1 MKFVYLNECEVPKGM
16 SYYMR
21 YREALEEARWAD
33 EMGFD
38 TFGFSEQHFVQSGY
52 TVSAPEVFLGAVA
65 VCTKQI
71 KLRNL
76 AVVLLRFNHAVRIA
90 ERLATLDLLSQ
101 GRMEIG
107 TARSNN
113 FDYMKALGVDP
124 TRTREEWRETL
135 EVVVRALVQPR
146 LEFHG
151 TFYDIDPISVVPKMY
166 QTECP
171 PIFVSATSIPTHQ
184 TAGELGIGAMTFEN
198 WFGWEYLE
206 QCIRAYQTA
215 LQRAQPIGGLW
226 RVNRT
231 QSLLS
236 FPSHCAATRA
246 QAIEEARSTIVG
258 LLEAVSHQYAS
269 LASHGGGDYAYL
281 ARIRELEAHK
291 ADIDYLYDTSPALIV
306 GTPDEVIERLK
317 KLEQMGIGEII
328 LKIDGG
334 YGHQAVMRSLEMFG
348 KYVIP
353 EFRHPGSIPPNDFEL
368 LGVEGTKPWLL

>member
-1 MKFVYLNECEVPKGM
+1 M
-16 SYYMR
+16 SYYVR
-21 YREALEEARWAD
+21 YREALDEARWAD

-38 TFGFSEQHFVQSGY
+38 VFGFSEQHFVQSGY

-65 VCTKQI
+65 VCTKHI
-71 KLRNL
+71 RLRNL
-76 AVVLLRFNHAVRIA
+76 AVVMLRFNHAVRIA
-90 ERLATLDLLSQ
+90 ERLATLDLLSR

-113 FDYMKALGVDP
+113 FSYMKALGVDP
-124 TRTREEWRETL
+124 TQTREEWRETL
-135 EVVVRALVQPR
+135 EVVVRALVEPQ

-151 TFYDIDPISVVPKMY
+151 KFYDIDPISVVPRMY

-171 PIFVSATSIPTHQ
+171 PIFVSATSTPTHQ

-198 WFGWEYLE
+198 WFGWDYLE
-206 QCIRAYQTA
+206 ECIRIYQSA
-215 LQRAQPIGGLW
+215 LRNAKPIGGLW
-226 RVNRT
+226 RVNPT

-236 FPSHCAATRA
+236 FPSHCAATRK
-246 QAIEEARSTIVG
+246 QAIEEARTTIVG
-258 LLEAVSHQYAS
+258 LLEAVSHQYAA

-281 ARIRELEAHK
+281 ARIRELGERK

-317 KLEQMGIGEII
+317 KLEKMGIDEII

-334 YGHQAVMRSLEMFG
+334 YGHQAVMRGLEMFG

-353 EFRHPGSIPPNDFEL
+353 EFRNPRAIPPNDFEL
-368 LGVEGTKPWLL
+368 LGVEGIKPWLL

>member
-1 MKFVYLNECEVPKGM
+1 MKFVYLNECEIPKGM
-16 SYYMR
+16 PYYVR
-21 YREALEEARWAD
+21 YREALEEARCAD
-33 EMGFD
+33 EMDFD
-38 TFGFSEQHFVQSGY
+38 VFGMSEQHFVQSGY

-65 VCTKQI
+65 VSTERS

-76 AVVLLRFNHAVRIA
+76 SVVMLRFNHAVRIA
-90 ERLATLDLLSQ
+90 ERLATLDLLSK

-113 FDYMKALGVDP
+113 FEYMKVFGVDP
-124 TRTREEWRETL
+124 KQTREEWRETL
-135 EVVVRALVQPR
+135 EVVVRALVEPQ

-151 TFYDIDPISVVPKMY
+151 KFYDIDPINVVPKMY

-171 PIFVSATSIPTHQ
+171 PISVSSTSTQTHQ

-206 QCIRAYQTA
+206 ECISAYKKA
-215 LQRAQPIGGLW
+215 LKNAEPIDGLW
-226 RVNRT
+226 SMNRT
-231 QSLLS
+231 QSLLT
-236 FPSHCAATRA
+236 FPSHCAATREA
-246 QAIEEARSTIVG
+246 AIEESRTTIHG
-258 LLEAVSHQYAS
+258 LLEAVSHLYIS
-269 LASHGGGDYAYL
+269 LATKGGGDYSYL
-281 ARIRELEAHK
+281 GRIKDLEKHK
-291 ADIDYLYDTSPALIV
+291 TDIDYLYDASPALLV

-317 KLEQMGIGEII
+317 KLEKMGINEVI

-353 EFRHPGSIPPNDFEL
+353 EFRNPRAIPENDFEL
-368 LGVEGTKPWLL
+368 LGVEGIKPWLL